1 MLYEVHADADVAVG
15 TTAKT
20 VLMLLLPNT
29 TNRAPLVF
37 SVIDWSAAVEGAA
50 QATDVMVE
58 LVESTQA
65 TAGTPGAGNG
75 AFRQLTGPKA
85 VSLTATQATGGLECT
100 INRNYTAEPTALTPL
115 LAPVK
120 FLNGS
125 TWKEQFQLA
134 ARPITPSPGL
144 TPSAGVS
151 GIGLRV
157 TSPIAVNGRFSMK
170 LALGT
175 SV

>member
-20 VLMLLLPNT
+20 VLLVLLPDI

-37 SVIDWSAAVEGAA
+37 TIVEWSADIEGAA
-50 QATDVMVE
+50 QATSSMVE

-65 TAGTPGAGNG
+65 GAGSPGAGNG

-85 VSLTATQATGGLECT
+85 VNLTATQATGGLGVT
-100 INRNYTAEPTALTPL
+100 INRNYSAEPTVLTPL
-115 LAPVK
+115 VAPK
-120 FLNGS
+120 KILNGAS
-125 TWKEQFQLA
+125 WVQQFPLGI
-134 ARPITPSPGL
+134 RPITPSPGL

-151 GIGLRV
+151 GVGLRV
-157 TSPIAVNGRFSMK
+157 TSPIAVNGRFAIK
-170 LALGT
+170 LLLGC
-175 SV
+175 

>member
-1 MLYEVHADADVAVG
+1 MLYEVHADADVSVG
-15 TTAKT
+15 TTPKV
-20 VLMLLLPNT
+20 VLMLLLPDI

-37 SVIDWSAAVEGAA
+37 SVIDWSASIEGAA
-50 QATDVMVE
+50 QATNAMVE

-85 VSLTATQATGGLECT
+85 VSLTTAQASGGLGCT
-100 INRNYTAEPTALTPL
+100 INRNYTADPTVLTPL

-120 FLNGS
+120 FLNGG

-134 ARPITPSPGL
+134 SRPVTPSPGL
-144 TPSAGVS
+144 TGNVT

-157 TSPIAVNGRFSMK
+157 TSPITVNGRFAMK
-170 LALGT
+170 LLLGA
-175 SV
+175 